1 MGHRAQEKH
10 FLPEHM
16 SLPKKQMRI
25 LLDGYKSD
33 AYMSP
38 KRPGSVQF
46 IYGTTS
52 ELLIKQLN
60 IMQNILGEPLHL
72 EWRSNSGGAGKN
84 PLPISRGYYNPNS
97 RFIKNRP
104 TSSGHY
110 RTTSKN
116 ESDNLEWFEVKS
128 IEELP
133 PEPTFDIGVEKNHNF
148 ILWNDILAHN
158 CEDWAIL
165 ACDCLYEWN
174 KCYYL
179 CMYTA
184 DSGHATLLISKKEK
198 EYDVECLWLSVGTFG
213 LQEHGGTIQDLITD
227 WSGFE
232 NWTMAV
238 LMDDTQDVLEV
249 YYN

>member
-1 MGHRAQEKH
+1 VSAFQRLLYALYWYLWALTKPRKYRTEYNWFRASHNK
-10 FLPEHM
+10 P
-16 SLPKKQMRI
+16 
-25 LLDGYKSD
+25 
-33 AYMSP
+33 
-38 KRPGSVQF
+38 
-46 IYGTTS
+46 
-52 ELLIKQLN
+52 LLIQAYLWAN
-60 IMQNILGEPLHL
+60 IKYRKDTKPWHEWQPAMKTWEIGE
-72 EWRSNSGGAGKN
+72 G
-84 PLPISRGYYNPNS
+84 
-97 RFIKNRP
+97 
-104 TSSGHY
+104 
-110 RTTSKN
+110 
-116 ESDNLEWFEVKS
+116 D
-128 IEELP
+128 
-133 PEPTFDIGVEKNHNF
+133 
-148 ILWNDILAHN
+148 

-213 LQEHGGTIQDLITD
+213 LEEHGGTIQDLVTD

-238 LMDDTQDVLEV
+238 LMDDRLDVLEV